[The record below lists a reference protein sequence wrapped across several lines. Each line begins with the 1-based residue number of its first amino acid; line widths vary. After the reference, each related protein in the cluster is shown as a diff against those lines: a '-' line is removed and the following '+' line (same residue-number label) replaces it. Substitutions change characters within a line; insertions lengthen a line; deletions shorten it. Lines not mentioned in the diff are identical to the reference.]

1 MWTIRILSICLAVF
15 MAVGASAGASAVEK
29 KGGGENPCHEKL
41 DECLRGCGADEGCQ
55 RYCLQRLGCLP
66 GPGANP
72 GGSATSTMKKNG
84 GSTGPTK
91 PPVPPHPVAK
101 APAAQ

>member
-15 MAVGASAGASAVEK
+15 IAVGTSVGASAVEK
-29 KGGGENPCHEKL
+29 KAPGSENPCHEKL
-41 DECLRGCGADEGCQ
+41 DECLRGCGGNEGCQ

-72 GGSATSTMKKNG
+72 GGSATYG
-84 GSTGPTK
+84 GSTGPTE
-91 PPVPPHPVAK
+91 PPMPPHPVTK
-101 APAAQ
+101 APQ